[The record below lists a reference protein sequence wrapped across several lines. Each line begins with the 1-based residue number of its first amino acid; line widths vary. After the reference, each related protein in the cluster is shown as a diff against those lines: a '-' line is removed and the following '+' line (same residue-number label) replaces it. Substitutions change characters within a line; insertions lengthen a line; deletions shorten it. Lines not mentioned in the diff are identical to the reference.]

1 MNLVIVEDEPL
12 AREKLAGCLRTAVPN
27 AVIAAELASVA
38 EAVRWFRAN
47 PAPDLVFCD
56 IQLTDGLSFEIFR
69 SVPFASPVV
78 FTTAYDEYM
87 LEAFQ
92 SNGIDYLL
100 KPIRQAQVAAALAK
114 FQTLAGHFT
123 SEYAA
128 RLRNV
133 THDGAKRRDRFLIRR
148 GAGFHVVKTSDIAYF
163 FTEDKLVFLV
173 TRGGSRHLV
182 EKVLSEIEREID
194 SDRFFRA
201 NRAFLISIDAVARC
215 TSCGKGRLALE
226 LTPPAKDAVIVS
238 QERSAAC
245 RIWLGG

>member
-1 MNLVIVEDEPL
+1 MTIVIVEDEPL
-12 AREKLAGCLRTAVPN
+12 ARDKLAACLRAAAPN
-27 AVIAAELASVA
+27 AIITAELASVA
-38 EAVRWFRAN
+38 EAVRWFRSN

-69 SVPFASPVV
+69 TASIAAPVV
-78 FTTAYDEYM
+78 FTTAFDEYM

-92 SNGIDYLL
+92 ANGIDYLL
-100 KPIRQAQVAAALAK
+100 KPIRQTQVAAALAK
-114 FQTLAGHFT
+114 FETLAGHFT
-123 SEYAA
+123 ADYAA

-173 TRGGSRHLV
+173 TRDGKRHLV
-182 EKVLSEIEREID
+182 EKVLAEIEREID

-201 NRAFLISIDAVARC
+201 NRAFLVSIDAVERC
-215 TSCGKGRLALE
+215 TAFGKGRLALD
-226 LTPPAKDAVIVS
+226 LTPPSKESVVVS
-238 QERSAAC
+238 QERAAAC
-245 RIWLGG
+245 RIWLGE

>member
-12 AREKLAGCLRTAVPN
+12 ARDKLAACLRGAAPN
-27 AVIAAELASVA
+27 AAIAAELASVA
-38 EAVRWFRAN
+38 EAVRWFRTN

-69 SVPFASPVV
+69 AVPFAAPVV

-92 SNGIDYLL
+92 TNGIDYLL
-100 KPIRQAQVAAALAK
+100 KPIRQVQVAAALAK
-114 FQTLAGHFT
+114 FETLAGHFT
-123 SEYAA
+123 ADYAA

-148 GAGFHVVKTSDIAYF
+148 GAGFHVVKTTDIAYF

-173 TRGGSRHLV
+173 TRDGKRHLV
-182 EKVLSEIEREID
+182 EKALTEIEREID

-201 NRAFLISIDAVARC
+201 NRAFLVSIDAVERC
-215 TSCGKGRLALE
+215 TAFGKGRLALE
-226 LTPPAKDAVIVS
+226 LHPAAKEVVIVS
-238 QERSAAC
+238 QERASAC
-245 RIWLGG
+245 RIWLGE

>member
-1 MNLVIVEDEPL
+1 LNVVIVEDEPL
-12 AREKLAGCLRTAVPN
+12 AREKLAGCLRAAAPH
-27 AVIAAELASVA
+27 AAIAAELASVS
-38 EAVRWFRAN
+38 EAVRWFRSN
-47 PAPDLVFCD
+47 PPPDLVFCD

-69 SVPFASPVV
+69 AVPFASPVV
-78 FTTAYDEYM
+78 FTTAHDEYM

-114 FQTLAGHFT
+114 FEALAGHFS

-133 THDGAKRRDRFLIRR
+133 THGGAKRRDRFLIRR
-148 GAGFHVVKTSDIAYF
+148 GAGFHVVKTSDIAYC

-173 TRGGSRHLV
+173 TRDGKRHLI
-182 EKVLSEIEREID
+182 EKVLSEIEREIG

-201 NRAFLISIDAVARC
+201 NRAWLISIDAVERC
-215 TSCGKGRLALE
+215 TAFGKGRLALE
-226 LTPPAKDAVIVS
+226 LAPPAKEAVVVS
-238 QERSAAC
+238 QERAAAC
-245 RIWLGG
+245 RIWLGE